1 MNAGQWDVLSTMV
14 IGCLPVYCHVNVVY
28 ETVRLMSQKIFIL
41 IFHDQSSY
49 DIV

>member
-28 ETVRLMSQKIFIL
+28 DCKAYVTKDFYSDF
-41 IFHDQSSY
+41 S
-49 DIV
+49 